1 MYSKIQKKIQQLR
14 RGTLVSNS
22 SRAPNTSSYQLGLAY
37 NVQSKSRVD
46 SLCPYLPPAV
56 EYNTKMSQEKK
67 ILSCEKMMQHIGNEP
82 LFNTSRNLNVRMCMI
97 E

>member
-37 NVQSKSRVD
+37 NVQSKSTY
-46 SLCPYLPPAV
+46 LHKQFLYNCPGL
-56 EYNTKMSQEKK
+56 
-67 ILSCEKMMQHIGNEP
+67 ILYVPICHQLLSIIQ
-82 LFNTSRNLNVRMCMI
+82 R
-97 E
+97 